1 MADFSKFK
9 VGSSTYL
16 VKDATA
22 RAELLTKLTMVSTLP
37 LTPTD
42 GQVVLY
48 IGESVDPLVQGGTY
62 MYDGTEQEWV
72 LISSANVESI
82 PTATVASYFD

>member
-9 VGSSTYL
+9 VGDNTYL
-16 VKDATA
+16 VKDAEA
-22 RAELLTKLTMVSTLP
+22 RAVLPTKLTMVTSLP
-37 LTPTD
+37 LAPAD

-48 IGESVDPLVQGGTY
+48 TGATTVDLVQGGMY
-62 MYDGTEQEWV
+62 MYDETDAEWK

-82 PTATVASYFD
+82 PTATVESYFI